1 MLWDAGV
8 VIQERVVQRGKGM
21 NGNLTELLGYFK
33 LEARITERLLT
44 QLTDASL
51 AQRVT
56 EKDRSLG
63 EMVWHLVTSIPTMLR
78 YVGLDVAGP
87 AADGPSPA
95 SARELVEAYQQVSQA
110 ALAAMGHSWTDA
122 SLAEVHE
129 VYGYRWTKAQTVWA
143 LLFHQTHHRGAITV
157 LMRQAGLKLPDI
169 YGPSRDTQESHG

>member
-1 MLWDAGV
+1 
-8 VIQERVVQRGKGM
+8 M

-33 LEARITERLLT
+33 LEARITEKLLA

-56 EKDRSLG
+56 DKDRSLG
-63 EMVWHLVTSIPTMLR
+63 EMAWHLVSSIPEMLR
-78 YVGLDVAGP
+78 HLGLEVEGP
-87 AADGPSPA
+87 APTMPA
-95 SARELVEAYQQVSQA
+95 PTSARELLEAYRQVSQK

-143 LLFHQTHHRGAITV
+143 LLFHQTHHRGAMTV

-169 YGPSRDTQESHG
+169 YGPSRDSHESHG